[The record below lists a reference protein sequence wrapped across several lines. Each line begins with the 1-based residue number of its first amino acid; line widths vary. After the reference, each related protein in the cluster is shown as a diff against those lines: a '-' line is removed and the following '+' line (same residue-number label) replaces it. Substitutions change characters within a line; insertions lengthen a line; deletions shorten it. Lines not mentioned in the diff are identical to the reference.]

1 MTQISPT
8 LDFPSPID
16 QSDSVTR
23 QILAAAGAS
32 PAPSVSGWQQ
42 RPIVEQAVRVS
53 RQIGAVLAIQEK
65 GNKATHEPAGP
76 GSWGWAGVKVA
87 TR

>member
-1 MTQISPT
+1 MTQIRPT

-23 QILAAAGAS
+23 QTLAAAGAS

-42 RPIVEQAVRVS
+42 QPMVEQAVLVS
-53 RQIGAVLAIQEK
+53 RQIGAVPAIQKKE
-65 GNKATHEPAGP
+65 NKATHEPAGP
-76 GSWGWAGVKVA
+76 GPWGWAGVKVA
-87 TR
+87 AR